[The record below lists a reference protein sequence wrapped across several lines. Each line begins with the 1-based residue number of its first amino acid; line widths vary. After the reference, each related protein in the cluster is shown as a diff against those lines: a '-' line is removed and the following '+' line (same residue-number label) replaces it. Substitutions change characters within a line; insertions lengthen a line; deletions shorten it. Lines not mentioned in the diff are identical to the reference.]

1 MTEEEKAELE
11 MLSKRVASVEKTLK
25 AVLDII
31 KKQNEVVQKLSVA
44 VAAVVKKMTVEFA
57 KEDKKDVEN
66 E

>member
-25 AVLDII
+25 AALDII